1 MADVKITQ
9 LTELAA
15 APAVGDEL
23 AIVDNSVSQTKRINI
38 ANLFTNPDVTGT
50 LTADGLTVQT
60 TQGDISITN
69 GVSSL
74 NFAKAGTSYIRAT
87 DAAGNLYFV
96 TGANNYTTNRMALA
110 SNGDI
115 AFYEDTGTTA
125 KFFWD
130 ASAESLGIGTT
141 APNSILQIEENVANA
156 EGAELRVIND
166 ASAVGNGQT
175 ATLTLGREFN
185 ERNIKI
191 KSVSSGDYG
200 GNPELV
206 ITQCRSDTHV
216 ETMRIDS
223 SGNVLVG
230 KTANNF
236 ATEGFQVLSDGRILS
251 TVSGDQPLALNRLS
265 SDGAIA
271 EFYKDDTIVG
281 SIGVKTPAGNDG
293 ELIVGS
299 TDCAL
304 RFRTP
309 SSGTAFISPVKT
321 DATLLD
327 GAMNLGDPDERF
339 KDLYLS
345 GGIINPNGDLSITQQ
360 GASNDLIISSDR
372 SVRIFTSSSERM
384 RIDSSGNLLVSTTDT
399 SPATNNIEGI
409 CLRNEGHVNISRAS
423 GVVGYFNR
431 KTDDGD
437 IIRLLKDGTTVG
449 SIGVSN
455 SGTDLV
461 IDATRFSNRAGL
473 RFRDSSLYPRQNAT
487 DADGLIDL
495 GGSAARFKDLY
506 LSGGVVFGSTGGAVT
521 SKTLDDYEEGTWTP
535 AISASTAP
543 TSVTHDI
550 QNGYYTKIGRLVTV
564 QFDVSITAWS
574 GGSSFVVIEN
584 LPFVTNQAIGSGT
597 LSAQNIDFNSLSA
610 INYAVNS
617 RGSSATD
624 LIIIY
629 DRNDN
634 SSNNLLAGHLS
645 GDERFRGTFSYT
657 TNS

>member
-1 MADVKITQ
+1 MTDKKISA
-9 LTELAA
+9 LTDLGG
-15 APAVGDEL
+15 APASTDVL
-23 AIVDNSVSQTKRINI
+23 PIVDSSANQTKKVSVED
-38 ANLFTNPDVTGT
+38 LFTNPNVTGT
-50 LTADGLTVQT
+50 LTSDGLTVDGDVSISDTSVILDLMETDT
-60 TQGDISITN
+60 TDVNTRIQHSSGDLLIRTLNDAKSAVTTRLAVDHATGDIS
-69 GVSSL
+69 
-74 NFAKAGTSYIRAT
+74 
-87 DAAGNLYFV
+87 
-96 TGANNYTTNRMALA
+96 
-110 SNGDI
+110 
-115 AFYEDTGTTA
+115 FYEDTGTTA

-141 APNSILQIEENVANA
+141 SPSAPLSIGSVSGDTYAIFDNGTKARLTFN
-156 EGAELRVIND
+156 GD
-166 ASAVGNGQT
+166 ASAAKIF
-175 ATLTLGREFN
+175 ATTTGFANYEDLEFRADN
-185 ERNIKI
+185 YLFKTGTTE
-191 KSVSSGDYG
+191 V
-200 GNPELV
+200 
-206 ITQCRSDTHV
+206 
-216 ETMRIDS
+216 MRLDS
-223 SGNVLVG
+223 SGNLLVG
-230 KTANNF
+230 KSANNF

-409 CLRNEGHVNISRAS
+409 CLRNEGHINISRAS